1 MSRSSSKKKSTHGD
15 HGFNDNIF
23 SWSLEDIFN
32 KDLYKEKVKHIDQSF
47 NSVDHYFG
55 SFKYPLLE
63 ETRAQLCSSLEIL
76 SSAPFAEVVSL
87 HEAKSYNKILYNVR
101 TGTWKNRFSGHGKE
115 LYKTMSGDVFVL
127 ADFKPET
134 VNDLQREGRMWTIV
148 LSSWIAVKDTEVM
161 SSFKVVASKNIDLNE
176 VAKKSLF
183 IVFLTNLTPNRRI
196 WNALHMSGNS
206 KLIQKILCADDVVE
220 ESCDYC
226 SLQTYALRD
235 DKTCERLSSELN
247 ESQYKA
253 ICACLSSLHCNHR
266 STVDLIWGPPG
277 TGKTKT
283 LGTLLFALLKMNY
296 RTLVC
301 APTNVAIKE
310 VASRVLSMVRES
322 FDRKFDALSC
332 ALGDVL
338 LFGNHERL
346 KVGADIED
354 IYLDYR
360 VEQLTRCFAPLTGWR
375 CCFGSMIDLLE
386 NCVSY
391 YHIYIENELRK
402 EQDNIDDN
410 NISNT
415 KDHDPSDCSE
425 SMCKSFLEFLRESF
439 LSIALPLRNCISDMC
454 THIARSYILEHNFE
468 RLVCLIHSLDSFKAL
483 LFQSNVIC
491 EVLEELFSS
500 PEKQDSSFES
510 FGGGEYLLYKNR
522 SECLS
527 SLRTLEGSLG
537 ELNQPKVLNQESIRE
552 FCLQTSSL
560 IFSTVSSSFKLH
572 SVDRKPLN
580 VLLIDEAAQ
589 LKECESI
596 IPLLLPDINHA
607 ILVGDECQLPA
618 MVESNVSSEV
628 GFGRSLFGRLSSL
641 GHPNHFLNIQ
651 YRMHPA
657 ISSFPNSQFYLN
669 QILDAPN
676 VVRKNCRKQYLPGP
690 MFGPYSFINVVGGR
704 EDFDDARGSRK
715 NMVEVAVVKR
725 MIRNCFEAWRV
736 SKENLSIGI
745 VSPYAAQVL
754 AIQNMLGQNYDRNDG
769 FDVKVKTIDGFQG
782 GEQDIIILSTVR
794 TNASTSL
801 EFISSH
807 QRTNVALTRAR
818 HCLWILGNERT
829 LTNQENVWK
838 ALVLDARK
846 RQCFFNADEDKDLA
860 KSIWSAKKELDQ
872 LDDFLNADSVLF
884 RNSRW
889 KVLFSDSFLKSFK
902 KLRTERTK
910 KSVVNFLRKL
920 ASGWRPKKRMTVDL
934 LCGNSSQILK
944 QFKVEG
950 LHIVCSSDIVKESR
964 YTQVLKI
971 WDVLPLEEI
980 PKLVKCLDGIFG
992 SYTDDYISRCSEKCY
1007 EGKIEVPISWKRSA
1021 EIIKFKNLDNNGIEA
1036 ELSGCDQRIEVE
1048 NSKVDESLL
1057 LMKFYSLSSGV
1068 ISHLL
1073 SDREG
1078 NELDLPFE
1086 VSDEEHEI
1094 ILFSK
1099 STFLLGRSGTGK
1111 TTVLTMKLWQK
1122 EKLHHMDVEASYGI
1136 KSAPVPCLNHE
1147 KEYEESSSVNDRP
1160 VLRQLFVTASPKLC
1174 QEVKHRVVRLKRSI
1188 GKSSEVENIPDSFV
1202 NLPTNSYP
1210 LVITFQ
1216 KFIRML
1222 DGTLGNSFFERFSDQ
1237 SSHSQ
1242 NLGVRSVALETFIR
1256 NKEVTY
1262 DRFDSLYWPH
1272 FNSQYT
1278 KTLDSSRVFAEIISH
1293 IKGGIPALESGDG
1306 NLSREDYLSLS
1317 VNRASILAKQKR
1329 EIIYDIYQSYEKM
1342 KMDKGDFDLA
1352 DIVIDIHCRL
1362 KIERYEGDEMHFVYI
1377 DEVQDLTMSQ
1387 IALFKYVCQ
1396 NVEEGF
1402 VFCGDTAQTI
1412 ARGVDF
1418 RFQDIK
1424 SLFYK
1429 KFVLE
1434 SKRNTHSQ
1442 GKEKGEISDIFLLNQ
1457 NFRTHTEVLK
1467 LSQSIIELLFRFFPH
1482 SIDLLKP
1489 ETSLI
1494 YGEGPVVLECGNR
1507 KNAIAT
1513 IFGSSGDVGGKIV
1526 GFGAEQVILVR
1537 DDFARK
1543 EILDYIGKQAL
1554 VLTVS
1559 ECKGLE
1565 FQDVLLYNFFG
1576 SSPLKNRWRVIYEY
1590 MKEQDMLEPTELKS
1604 YPIFNYSKHH
1614 ILCSELKQLYV
1625 AITRTR
1631 QRLWICEN
1639 TEEFS
1644 RPMFDYW
1651 KKKGLVQFKELD
1663 DSLAQAMKVASSP
1676 EEWRSRG
1683 KKIYYQNN
1691 YEMAT
1696 MCFERAGDSCWE
1708 RKSKA
1713 AGLRAGANHL
1723 HDLNPEDANAMLWEA
1738 AEIFEGIGMA
1748 DSAAQCFSDL
1758 GDYERAGNLYLEKC
1772 EEPDLKRAG
1781 DCFYLAGCYEI
1792 AAQVYARGSFFSDC
1806 LTVCTKGGLFD
1817 NGLSYIH
1824 LWKQNES
1831 AGHTARSHELY
1842 TIEQKFLE
1850 SCARN
1855 YFDRKDTRSMMEFVR
1870 AFHSMDLKRE
1880 FLQQLS
1886 LLDELLV
1893 LEEESGNFMQ
1903 AVNITRMMGG
1913 VPREADLLG
1922 KAGKFVEAYELVLF
1936 YVLAHSLWSAGSKGW
1951 PLKQFSQKVELLGK
1965 ALSFA
1970 KEESNSFYELA
1981 STETEILS
1989 NEHSNIFELLIHL
2002 KSSRMYGSVGG
2013 EILCLWKLLD
2023 AHFQL
2028 KSSKYVWQDDMF
2040 NDSVEEIILKN
2051 HLSVETLFYCWTCW
2065 KDNIVHILEYL
2076 PSLKSHDIHQ
2086 HSSYGKFV
2094 LNFLGVQKKFSNRND
2109 IYLLLI
2115 PDANWV
2121 IQLGDRSL
2129 KKNGRMV
2136 SVDVQSLV
2144 SAAES
2149 YWRSEMVSVGMDV
2162 LRNLDALYKLS
2173 VNKVLSDFCQF
2184 RSLMLIYEVS
2194 KFLLE
2199 SKCFSH
2205 SFNNL
2210 KTLENYRRQPI
2221 HHFFRYVVPLDWKK
2235 SLSKDMF
2242 SLRLTEDCE
2251 DLGKEVIYE
2260 NIKLKGRLTY
2270 GQIGRVAVMIL
2281 GTANSKN
2288 ELSVEIMKRFE
2299 DNPPWKEFIQSLQW
2313 NSATEISQDNEAV
2326 KEVHRIYKFCDALQ
2340 YTYNVNWTEEVDY
2353 ISPSCFMYL
2362 IERLLLFT
2370 SCWEG
2375 FIFATKSSFVEW
2387 LIHQDENSLPNFSL
2401 LAEVHPDV
2409 KDVHKFIAYVLRE
2422 FLYNQNDTKHWIKKS
2437 NLNVKYYFP
2446 LFVLRLV
2453 VLICLLHLS
2462 SGKYLELLHELLGK
2476 SQVTTQLPLEFYNVL
2491 RKGRRRLGL
2500 KVFAE
2505 AFKMIDNPLVVVRLW
2520 NNSSEIVCPDAVF
2533 VDFKICQ
2540 QRELILQ
2547 VLFPNTVDNVGGETE
2562 AVIVEASGSTSNEF
2576 PSKFPNTVDNVV
2588 GETAAVIVEAAASTS
2603 NEFPSTFPNTVD
2615 NVGGETKAVIVEAS
2629 GSTSN
2634 EFPSTFPNT
2643 VDNVVGETAAV
2654 IVEASGSTSNE
2665 FPSMFPNTVDNVGG
2679 ETEAVIVEASGS
2691 TSKEFPSTNCSS
2703 VPNNSSTPVSD
2714 QTSNSGMKY
2723 EINMSMNADYFW
2735 DMLENMQLAV
2745 DESCLNMVSCN
2756 SIIIREFLDPCIE
2769 LLISSI
2775 SGSLS
2780 ENPVNLKNKTELEE
2794 VVSLLDEMKQLS
2806 SALSVNDSLIENRIP
2821 VIGELAKKILVRR
2834 PKVAH
2839 ILNKLVLINKIT
2851 NVEYETTSQASIEA
2865 GNDDQ
2870 GQNDLVESKD
2880 IMSKNFQGAINSG
2893 RANIMECCCIC

>member
-1 MSRSSSKKKSTHGD
+1 MMSKSSSKKKSTPGD
-15 HGFNDNIF
+15 HGFIDIIF

-32 KDLYKEKVKHIDQSF
+32 EDLYKDKVKHIDQSF
-47 NSVDHYFG
+47 DSVNHYFG
-55 SFKYPLLE
+55 SFVYPLLE
-63 ETRAQLCSSLEIL
+63 ETRAQLFSSMEIL
-76 SSAPFAEVVSL
+76 SSAPFAEVISL
-87 HEAKSYNKILYNVR
+87 QEAKSYDKILYNVR
-101 TGTWKNRFSGHGKE
+101 TDTWKNRFSGHGKE
-115 LYKTMSGDVFVL
+115 LYKTLSGDIFVL

-134 VNDLQREGRMWTIV
+134 FNDLLREGRMWTFV
-148 LSSWIAVKDTEVM
+148 LSSGIADENIEDDGTEVM
-161 SSFKVVASKNIDLNE
+161 SAFKVIASKNIDLNE
-176 VAKKSLF
+176 VGQKSLF
-183 IVFLTNLTPNRRI
+183 IVFLTNIIPNRRI

-206 KLIQKILCADDVVE
+206 KLIKKILCAGDVE

-226 SLQTYALRD
+226 SLQTYD
-235 DKTCERLSSELN
+235 DITCQRLSSELN

-322 FDRKFDALSC
+322 FDRKSDALSC
-332 ALGDVL
+332 ALGDIL

-346 KVGADIED
+346 KVGVDIED

-360 VEQLTRCFAPLTGWR
+360 VEKLTRCFAPLTGWR

-386 NCVSY
+386 NCVSH

-402 EQDNIDDN
+402 EQDHIDDN

-415 KDHDPSDCSE
+415 KGDDPSDCSE
-425 SMCKSFLEFLRESF
+425 RMCKSFLEFLRERF
-439 LSIALPLRNCISDMC
+439 LSIVLPLRNCISDLC

-468 RLVCLIHSLDSFKAL
+468 GLVCLIHSLDSFKAL

-491 EVLEELFSS
+491 EVLEELFS
-500 PEKQDSSFES
+500 PTEKQYSSFES
-510 FGGGEYLLYKNR
+510 FGGGEYLLCKNR

-527 SLRTLEGSLG
+527 SLRTLKGSLG
-537 ELNQPKVLNQESIRE
+537 ELNLPNVLNQESIRE

-560 IFSTVSSSFKLH
+560 IFSTASSSFKLH

-618 MVESNVSSEV
+618 MVESNVSFEV

-669 QILDAPN
+669 QILDASN
-676 VVRKNCRKQYLPGP
+676 VVRKNYRKQYLPGP
-690 MFGPYSFINVVGGR
+690 MFGPYSFINVVGGS
-704 EDFDDARGSRK
+704 EDFDDAGRSRK

-725 MIRNCFEAWRV
+725 IIRNCFEAWRV

-754 AIQNMLGQNYDRNDG
+754 AIQDILGQNYDRNDG

-801 EFISSH
+801 KFISSQ

-818 HCLWILGNERT
+818 YCLWILGNERT
-829 LTNQENVWK
+829 LTNEENVWK
-838 ALVLDARK
+838 ALVLDAKK

-860 KSIWSAKKELDQ
+860 KSIWNAKKELDQ
-872 LDDFLNADSVLF
+872 LDDLLNADSVLF

-889 KVLFSDSFLKSFK
+889 KVLFSDNFLKSFK
-902 KLRTERTK
+902 KLRAERTK
-910 KSVVNFLRKL
+910 KSVVSLLLKL
-920 ASGWRPKKRMTVDL
+920 SGGWRPKRMKVDL

-950 LHIVCSSDIVKESR
+950 LYIVCSRDIIKESR
-964 YTQVLKI
+964 YTQILKI

-980 PKLVKCLDGIFG
+980 PKLVKRLDGIFG

-1007 EGKIEVPISWKRSA
+1007 EGKIEVPLSWERSVD
-1021 EIIKFKNLDNNGIEA
+1021 IIKFKNLDTNGNEA
-1036 ELSGCDQRIEVE
+1036 ELSGWDQRIYVE
-1048 NSKVDESLL
+1048 NSKVEESLL

-1068 ISHLL
+1068 VSHLL

-1086 VSDEEHEI
+1086 VSDEEREI

-1099 STFLLGRSGTGK
+1099 STFVLGRSGTGK
-1111 TTVLTMKLWQK
+1111 TTVLTMKLFQK
-1122 EKLHHMDVEASYGI
+1122 EKLHHMAVEASYGI
-1136 KSAPVPCLNHE
+1136 KSAPVPCMNHE

-1160 VLRQLFVTASPKLC
+1160 VLRQLFVTVSPKLC
-1174 QEVKHRVVRLKRSI
+1174 QAVKHHVVRMKRSI
-1188 GKSSEVENIPDSFV
+1188 CGGDISTESSSIEEDINIPDSFV

-1216 KFIRML
+1216 KFLMML

-1242 NLGVRSVALETFIR
+1242 NLGVRSVALETFVR
-1256 NKEVTY
+1256 KKEVTY

-1278 KTLDSSRVFAEIISH
+1278 KTLDSSRVFTEIISH
-1293 IKGGIPALESGDG
+1293 IKGGIRAVESGDG
-1306 NLSREDYLSLS
+1306 KLSREDYLSLS
-1317 VNRASILAKQKR
+1317 INRASSLVKEKR
-1329 EIIYDIYQSYEKM
+1329 EVIYDIYQSYEKM

-1352 DIVIDIHCRL
+1352 DIVIDIHHRL
-1362 KIERYEGDEMHFVYI
+1362 KIERYEGDEMQFVYI

-1412 ARGVDF
+1412 ARGIDF

-1434 SKRNTHSQ
+1434 SKRSTYGQ
-1442 GKEKGEISDIFLLNQ
+1442 GKEKGKISEIFLLNQ
-1457 NFRTHTEVLK
+1457 NFRTHAGVLK
-1467 LSQSIIELLFRFFPH
+1467 LSQSIIELLFCFFPH
-1482 SIDLLKP
+1482 SIDVLKP

-1494 YGEGPVVLECGNR
+1494 YGEGPVVLECENR

-1513 IFGSSGDVGGKIV
+1513 IFGSSGHVGGKIV

-1554 VLTVS
+1554 VLTVL

-1590 MKEQDMLEPTELKS
+1590 MKEQDMLQPTELKS
-1604 YPIFNYSKHH
+1604 YPSFNDSKHH

-1683 KKIYYQNN
+1683 KKLFYQNN

-1696 MCFERAGDSCWE
+1696 MCFERAGDSYWE

-1713 AGLRAGANHL
+1713 AGLRAGANRL
-1723 HDLNPEDANAMLWEA
+1723 HDLNPEDANAMLREA
-1738 AEIFEGIGMA
+1738 AEIFEAIGMA

-1758 GDYERAGNLYLEKC
+1758 GDYERAGKLYLEKC

-1806 LTVCTKGGLFD
+1806 LTVCAKGELYD
-1817 NGLSYIH
+1817 SGLSYIQH
-1824 LWKQNES
+1824 WKQNES
-1831 AGHTARSHELY
+1831 AGHGMARSHELY

-1855 YFDRKDTRSMMEFVR
+1855 YFDRKDTRSMMKFVR

-1880 FLQQLS
+1880 FLRQLS

-1893 LEEESGNFMQ
+1893 LEEESGNFME
-1903 AVNITRMMGG
+1903 AANIAKMMGDILC
-1913 VPREADLLG
+1913 EADLLG

-1936 YVLAHSLWSAGSKGW
+1936 YVLVHSLWSAGSKGW
-1951 PLKQFSQKVELLGK
+1951 PLKQFAQKVELLGR

-1981 STETEILS
+1981 SIETEILS
-1989 NEHSNIFELLIHL
+1989 NEHSNILEVMIHL
-2002 KSSRMYGSVGG
+2002 KSSRKYGIVGG

-2028 KSSKYVWQDDMF
+2028 NSSKYVWRDNMF

-2051 HLSVETLFYCWTCW
+2051 QLSVETLFYCWTCW

-2086 HSSYGKFV
+2086 NNSYGKFA
-2094 LNFLGVQKKFSNRND
+2094 LNFLGVQKQISNRND
-2109 IYLLLI
+2109 VYLLLI

-2121 IQLGDRSL
+2121 IKLGDRSL
-2129 KKNGRMV
+2129 KKNGRLV
-2136 SVDVQSLV
+2136 FVDVQSFV

-2149 YWRSEMVSVGMDV
+2149 YWRSELVSVGMDV

-2173 VNKVLSDFCQF
+2173 VNRDLSEFCQF

-2199 SKCFSH
+2199 SKCFSR

-2210 KTLENYRRQPI
+2210 KTLENYRRHPI
-2221 HHFFRYVVPLDWKK
+2221 DHFFRYVVPLDWKK
-2235 SLSKDMF
+2235 SLSKDMV
-2242 SLRLTEDCE
+2242 SLRLTEACE
-2251 DLGKEVIYE
+2251 DLREEVIYE
-2260 NIKLKGRLTY
+2260 NIKPKGKLTY

-2281 GTANSKN
+2281 GTANPKN
-2288 ELSVEIMKRFE
+2288 ELCVEIIKRFE

-2313 NSATEISQDNEAV
+2313 NSATEISQGNKAG
-2326 KEVHRIYKFCDALQ
+2326 KELHRIYKFYEALR
-2340 YTYNVNWTEEVDY
+2340 YTYNVNWTKEVDY

-2370 SCWEG
+2370 SCRKG
-2375 FIFATKSSFVEW
+2375 FIFASKSSFVEW
-2387 LIHQDENSLPNFSL
+2387 LIYQDENSLLNLSL
-2401 LAEVHPDV
+2401 LAEVHPNV
-2409 KDVHKFIAYVLRE
+2409 EDVHKFIAYVLRE
-2422 FLYNQNDTKHWIKKS
+2422 FLYNQNDTKNWIKESK
-2437 NLNVKYYFP
+2437 LNVKYYFP
-2446 LFVLRLV
+2446 LFVLRSV

-2462 SGKYLELLHELLGK
+2462 SGKYLELLHELLRK

-2491 RKGRRRLGL
+2491 QKGRKRLGL

-2520 NNSSEIVCPDAVF
+2520 NNSSEILCPDAVF

-2576 PSKFPNTVDNVV
+2576 PS
-2588 GETAAVIVEAAASTS
+2588 
-2603 NEFPSTFPNTVD
+2603 
-2615 NVGGETKAVIVEAS
+2615 
-2629 GSTSN
+2629 
-2634 EFPSTFPNT
+2634 
-2643 VDNVVGETAAV
+2643 
-2654 IVEASGSTSNE
+2654 
-2665 FPSMFPNTVDNVGG
+2665 
-2679 ETEAVIVEASGS
+2679 
-2691 TSKEFPSTNCSS
+2691 TNCSS
-2703 VPNNSSTPVSD
+2703 VPNNSSTPVSN
-2714 QTSNSGMKY
+2714 QTSDSGMKY
-2723 EINMSMNADYFW
+2723 EINMSANADYFW
-2735 DMLENMQLAV
+2735 DLLENMQLAV
-2745 DESCLNMVSCN
+2745 DESSLNMVS
-2756 SIIIREFLDPCIE
+2756 IIIKEFLDPCIE

-2780 ENPVNLKNKTELEE
+2780 ENPVNLENKTELEE
-2794 VVSLLDEMKQLS
+2794 VVTLLDEMKQLS
-2806 SALSVNDSLIENRIP
+2806 SALSVNDLVIENLIP
-2821 VIGELAKKILVRR
+2821 VIGELAKKILLRR

-2839 ILNKLVLINKIT
+2839 VLNQLVLINKKNS
-2851 NVEYETTSQASIEA
+2851 NVEYETSQASMEA

-2870 GQNDLVESKD
+2870 GQNDLEESKD
-2880 IMSKNFQGAINSG
+2880 NMSKNSQGAINSG
-2893 RANIMECCCIC
+2893 SGNTRENIKGKKNKSKKSKGGKKGRK